1 MPGTA
6 SPGVKRLMIWP
17 SAGQCQLTPPAARE
31 PPLATAGAGGGTA
44 AFGSPATGTSV
55 LTAVAGAAS
64 TVGACT
70 ARAVAGPVAVD
81 TWGLAGGA
89 EADAGTLSN
98 TGADGAAAAGVGLA
112 FSVVATAADGLGA
125 PPGGGDRR
133 KCWPG
138 QIV

>member
-44 AFGSPATGTSV
+44 SFGSPATGTSV
-55 LTAVAGAAS
+55 LTAVAGAAA

-89 EADAGTLSN
+89 ERSEERR
-98 TGADGAAAAGVGLA
+98 VGKECRCRGWT
-112 FSVVATAADGLGA
+112 VDEE
-125 PPGGGDRR
+125 RR
-133 KCWPG
+133 LYEWIEEG
-138 QIV
+138 

>member
-17 SAGQCQLTPPAARE
+17 SAGQRQLTPPAARD

-55 LTAVAGAAS
+55 LTAVAGAVA

-70 ARAVAGPVAVD
+70 VWAVADPVAVD
-81 TWGLAGGA
+81 AWGLAGGA
-89 EADAGTLSN
+89 EAGAGTLSN
-98 TGADGAAAAGVGLA
+98 TGAAGAAAAGIGFV
-112 FSVVATAADGLGA
+112 FSVVATAACELGA
-125 PPGGGDRR
+125 PPGGDDRR